1 MISQIRGKLIE
12 VDEEKI
18 VLDVGGV
25 GYEIEASSSV
35 LNALPVDK
43 NQELSLMC
51 HFVVREDAQLLY
63 GFSSKE
69 ERSLF
74 LSLIHI

>member
-18 VLDVGGV
+18 VVDVGGV

-43 NQELSLMC
+43 IRKSL
-51 HFVVREDAQLLY
+51 
-63 GFSSKE
+63 
-69 ERSLF
+69 
-74 LSLIHI
+74 